1 MQISRAVCKKNGA
14 GRERGQSGPAGDV
27 CGKQERSRQGTGGRC
42 VCARQKFSDGWWVR
56 AEGSSAGNRKNN
68 GWRTRCIGGA
78 KEKQRK
84 GTAAEPSAEKNASPT
99 GNEEKTRRRQMNCRT
114 RRTGCTD
121 WKQRKEMTAALS
133 TGNGK
138 NAPPA
143 DGLRGGAEGKAGERT
158 GAVSSALFSAEEPL
172 Q

>member
-1 MQISRAVCKKNGA
+1 MQIPRAVCKKNGA

-27 CGKQERSRQGTGGRC
+27 CGKLERSRQGTGGRC

-84 GTAAEPSAEKNASPT
+84 GTAAEPSAAPASAARRLCAGICDFMSTQPRPS
-99 GNEEKTRRRQMNCRT
+99 GARYFSACAAPRRR
-114 RRTGCTD
+114 
-121 WKQRKEMTAALS
+121 LS
-133 TGNGK
+133 PQLMYMK
-138 NAPPA
+138 KSSLLLLP
-143 DGLRGGAEGKAGERT
+143 RGG
-158 GAVSSALFSAEEPL
+158 GACRICAKS
-172 Q
+172 